1 MKTSKKI
8 ALFFLLF
15 ICNNVLTAQQTSVF
29 KLSFPRQYKTLDT
42 IIDSL
47 ALQDPK
53 VAIRRLK
60 KLELQARETN
70 DKLAVLNYKRSEIRY
85 RFIRTINNE
94 KRPVLNQLIAD
105 TEQLIATVNEEQYP
119 EIAALLH
126 FQIGNS
132 LDYQKYNY
140 KEQFKHYLKAYDL
153 FKNIPLAQF
162 PYRHYSQYAI
172 ALAYYQF
179 GEYQKAITLAEEV
192 EALYPKKD
200 FNSILTVNLIGLSYL
215 ELKKYDQAIASF
227 EWIFKNNK
235 YALNPSAW
243 KGIVLCSFG
252 KIYYSQGNNA
262 KAIFYLSQGLPILK
276 QEAILVNHADASL
289 LLAKIY
295 IVQKNS
301 IAAKKYLNI
310 VTELRDEIKST
321 TFAFEINKLLSD
333 YYQLEGNSK
342 LSLSYLQLANVYK
355 DSIAVSANINK
366 MHAAEMNFAKQK
378 QRLLLNQIEEK
389 IMHQRIILIFLSLF
403 TLLLFI
409 TLRIFFDR
417 SKLKFKLEQKELLDK
432 NEKIASELDQANIRL
447 EQYLQS
453 RLQKDR
459 EKRNTNDQE
468 NIVSKLTNESTLH
481 TEEDWVEFRT
491 LFEQAHPRYLQR
503 VKEKLPKISPAELRL
518 IAIHKL
524 NLNTNEMALIL
535 NITPDAVRKLKKR
548 LSLKIEET
556 LRQSFDEFIYSL
568 Q

>member
-1 MKTSKKI
+1 
-8 ALFFLLF
+8 
-15 ICNNVLTAQQTSVF
+15 
-29 KLSFPRQYKTLDT
+29 
-42 IIDSL
+42 
-47 ALQDPK
+47 
-53 VAIRRLK
+53 
-60 KLELQARETN
+60 
-70 DKLAVLNYKRSEIRY
+70 
-85 RFIRTINNE
+85 
-94 KRPVLNQLIAD
+94 
-105 TEQLIATVNEEQYP
+105 
-119 EIAALLH
+119 
-126 FQIGNS
+126 
-132 LDYQKYNY
+132 
-140 KEQFKHYLKAYDL
+140 
-153 FKNIPLAQF
+153 
-162 PYRHYSQYAI
+162 
-172 ALAYYQF
+172 
-179 GEYQKAITLAEEV
+179 
-192 EALYPKKD
+192 
-200 FNSILTVNLIGLSYL
+200 L

-321 TFAFEINKLLSD
+321 TFSFEVNKLLSD

-378 QRLLLNQIEEK
+378 QGLLLNQIEEK
-389 IMHQRIILIFLSLF
+389 IMHQRIIFIFLSLF

-409 TLRIFFDR
+409 TLYIFYDR

-453 RLQKDR
+453 RLHKDR

-524 NLNTNEMALIL
+524 DLNTNEMALIL
-535 NITPDAVRKLKKR
+535 NISSDAVRKSKKR
-548 LSLKIEET
+548 LSLKIEEI